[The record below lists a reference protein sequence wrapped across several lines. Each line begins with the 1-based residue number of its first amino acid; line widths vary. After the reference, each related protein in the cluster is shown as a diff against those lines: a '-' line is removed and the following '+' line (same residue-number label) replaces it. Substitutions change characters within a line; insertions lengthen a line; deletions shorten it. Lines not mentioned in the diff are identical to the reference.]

1 MLHNNRRTDIRK
13 GLVKTTCLYVTRHTS
28 KSKQVL
34 SLFLWVKIC
43 DFSTLISCEEELQP
57 YKTSFHFCFLSQRS
71 QTPYRWFTLPS
82 LKLWHYLFCH
92 LIIQKAQ
99 ILPRTSGHIGNNALH
114 MQCSKILPF
123 TSVQILLF
131 FFLLFTSAQQQR
143 PYGMLKKYSVLIII
157 VSKLIQEYK

>member
-13 GLVKTTCLYVTRHTS
+13 GLVKTMCLYVTRHTS

-131 FFLLFTSAQQQR
+131 FFFCLLLLSSK
-143 PYGMLKKYSVLIII
+143 GLMGCLKSTVCL
-157 VSKLIQEYK
+157 

>member
-131 FFLLFTSAQQQR
+131 FFCCLLLLSSK
-143 PYGMLKKYSVLIII
+143 GLMGCLKSTACL
-157 VSKLIQEYK
+157 

>member
-99 ILPRTSGHIGNNALH
+99 ILLRTSGHIGNNALH

-131 FFLLFTSAQQQR
+131 FFFFCFVYFCSAAKA
-143 PYGMLKKYSVLIII
+143 LWDA
-157 VSKLIQEYK
+157 

>member
-99 ILPRTSGHIGNNALH
+99 ILLRTSGHIGNNALH

-143 PYGMLKKYSVLIII
+143 PYGMLKKYSMLIII

>member
-99 ILPRTSGHIGNNALH
+99 ILLRTSGHIGNNALH

>member
-99 ILPRTSGHIGNNALH
+99 ILLRTSGHIGNNALH

-131 FFLLFTSAQQQR
+131 FFCCLLLLSSK
-143 PYGMLKKYSVLIII
+143 GLMGCLKSTACL
-157 VSKLIQEYK
+157 